1 MRVILFIASCFACFN
16 CVTTKNTGSASNKL
30 NGTWIPVKEE
40 FGGTLLPATAFA
52 TQKLIISDTTYTF
65 SAESVDKGVL
75 KYDHDKMD
83 IYGKEGV
90 NAGKHFTAIYK
101 FVPDSSKK
109 NEQLAICYNLSGNGY
124 PEAFDTKGKPTLF
137 LSVFRKE

>member
-1 MRVILFIASCFACFN
+1 MRVVLFVSFCFVCFSCD
-16 CVTTKNTGSASNKL
+16 TTKKTVNASNKL

-40 FGGTLLPATAFA
+40 IGGTSLPATTFA
-52 TQKLIISDTTYTF
+52 TQKLIILDTTYTF
-65 SAESVDKGVL
+65 TAESVDKGVL
-75 KYDHDKMD
+75 KYDHEKMD

-101 FVPDSSKK
+101 FIPDSSTKG
-109 NEQLAICYNLSGNGY
+109 EQLAICYNLTGNGY
-124 PEAFDTKGKPTLF
+124 PETFDTKGQRTFF

>member
-1 MRVILFIASCFACFN
+1 MRIALFISFCLLYFSCN
-16 CVTTKNTGSASNKL
+16 TTKKTSGLSNKL

-40 FGGTLLPATAFA
+40 IGGTALPATAFA
-52 TQKLIISDTTYTF
+52 TQKLIINDSSYTF
-65 SAESVDKGVL
+65 SAESVDKGVV
-75 KYDHDKMD
+75 KYDHEKMD

-101 FVPDSSKK
+101 FVPDSLKK
-109 NEQLAICYNLSGNGY
+109 GEQLAICYNLAGNSY
-124 PEAFDTKGKPTLF
+124 PETFDTKGQQTLF